1 MTTNTGD
8 NQTNKILILSR
19 GDSAIKIVFAEN
31 DNAGVLDIDLENLMT
46 SYEER
51 ISCEKNAGQNLTTEN
66 KLSYH

>member
-31 DNAGVLDIDLENLMT
+31 DNAGVLDIILENLMT

-51 ISCEKNAGQNLTTEN
+51 ISCEKNAGQNLTSEN
-66 KLSYH
+66 KVSYH

>member
-31 DNAGVLDIDLENLMT
+31 DNAGVLDIILENLMT

-51 ISCEKNAGQNLTTEN
+51 ISCEKKQN
-66 KLSYH
+66 KI

>member
-1 MTTNTGD
+1 MTINAGD

-31 DNAGVLDIDLENLMT
+31 DNAGVLDIILENLMT

-51 ISCEKNAGQNLTTEN
+51 ISCEKNAGQNLTSEN
-66 KLSYH
+66 KVSYH